1 MDILFYALLA
11 VFLGW
16 RLYSILGQRH
26 EGERQRPNPLQP
38 PPQQPDDKTKK
49 DDLFALPLPPS
60 ARKDAA
66 RDDEESEGA
75 ETALPPLYA
84 EPAPLSLAG
93 GLHAIR
99 KADPSFDEK
108 SFLKGARA
116 AFDMIVKAFA
126 AADRA
131 TLKNLLST
139 GLYATFAK
147 ELDARETRGER
158 HEMRTLIVRD
168 ADIIA
173 ARLDGRDA
181 VVTVQFASEQA
192 RAIFDK
198 DGGIIA
204 DPGRAVESLT
214 DVWTFR
220 RNTALSDPNWKLVDT
235 RAV

>member
-38 PPQQPDDKTKK
+38 QQQDDKTKK
-49 DDLFALPLPPS
+49 EDLFALPLPPS
-60 ARKDAA
+60 ARKEATREDG
-66 RDDEESEGA
+66 DETIENS
-75 ETALPPLYA
+75 LPPLYA

-93 GLHAIR
+93 GLHAIH

-108 SFLKGARA
+108 NFLKGARM
-116 AFDMIVKAFA
+116 AFEMIVKGFA
-126 AADRA
+126 SGDRA
-131 TLKNLLST
+131 VLKNLLST
-139 GLYATFAK
+139 GLYATFSK

-158 HEMRTLIVRD
+158 HDMRTFIVRD

-173 ARLDGRDA
+173 ARLDGREA
-181 VVTVQFASEQA
+181 VVTVQFTSEQA
-192 RAIFDK
+192 RMIFDK
-198 DGGIIA
+198 DGGVMV

-220 RNTALSDPNWKLVDT
+220 RNLSLSDPNWKLVDT